1 MVRLIPQ
8 FFTSFVTIV
17 VMYRVVKYSIGIK
30 CDTSD
35 VSFWLSHKLVGC
47 VYIVFPHKQLP
58 VAKVEVVKHELPV

>member
-1 MVRLIPQ
+1 
-8 FFTSFVTIV
+8 
-17 VMYRVVKYSIGIK
+17 MYRVVKYSIGIK

-58 VAKVEVVKHELPV
+58 VAKVEIVKHELAV